1 MLCVPLCNIL
11 TSKTIPIEQVFFIFL
26 SSKNKHFVILLM
38 QKFNTCETFMFSA
51 QSIFKINNE
60 PQKQNA
66 LLLDLVFKI
75 TQNIRCL
82 KQQTFGANLEEE
94 ILHRKPWKTMQKI
107 LFSWRTEKLRIRI
120 RRVQSKPRHISKVIS

>member
-1 MLCVPLCNIL
+1 
-11 TSKTIPIEQVFFIFL
+11 
-26 SSKNKHFVILLM
+26 M

-66 LLLDLVFKI
+66 LLLDSVFKI

-82 KQQTFGANLEEE
+82 KKQTFGANLEEE

-107 LFSWRTEKLRIRI
+107 LFS
-120 RRVQSKPRHISKVIS
+120 